1 MGEPAPGV
9 VVGHERAFAANRI
22 DVLHS
27 AAVSLVVFVAV
38 AAMESASGGY
48 FPNTWGWSTA
58 GFAWTA
64 LVALVLRRERIFDR
78 WSLALVGLLGAFAG
92 WTLLSLA
99 WAPSGAPVFEAERV
113 LVYAT
118 GAAAVLLIARKR
130 DVSLV
135 LGGVL
140 AAIAVVDVYSLG
152 TRLFPDT
159 LGSFDS
165 TAQYRIDLP
174 IGYWNGV
181 GLVSAIAI
189 VLAVA
194 FAVHGGRVAGRA
206 LAAATLPVVSATLYF
221 TFSRG
226 SLIVL
231 ALAGLVMV
239 ALDGRRLQLLTVG
252 CLVLAPAALVVW
264 IGSRSASLGTLG
276 TSVTAAAHDGRRVAV
291 AVVIAA
297 AGSAGIA
304 MLVHVL
310 GPRITVGRLGRRIYG
325 AALGTL
331 AVALVLVALVR
342 VGGPVDAARKA
353 WHSFNAPP
361 IAVPVGTRES
371 KRLFSFSSNG
381 RIALWKGAAGE
392 AGAHPWLGGGAG
404 SYEAWWLAHR
414 DTHLRVRDAHSLYM
428 QTLAEV
434 GPFGLALLVLALG
447 VPLAAGIRARRLPL
461 VPAALAAY
469 VAFLVHAGAD
479 WDWQLAG
486 VTLPAIFLGA
496 SLVVAARAT
505 NGPSASRAVRPLAIA
520 AAGATAVVAFFMILG
535 NVPLTKAISAADS
548 AHWAESA
555 RQAQKAIRWLP
566 WSSEP
571 WRLLG
576 EAELAQRDRVAA
588 RAPLRKAVAKDPQSW
603 QLWFDLAVA
612 TNGATSQ
619 AALARASRLNPLS
632 PEIAQ
637 LFPNRG

>member
-1 MGEPAPGV
+1 M
-9 VVGHERAFAANRI
+9 
-22 DVLHS
+22 
-27 AAVSLVVFVAV
+27 
-38 AAMESASGGY
+38 
-48 FPNTWGWSTA
+48 
-58 GFAWTA
+58 
-64 LVALVLRRERIFDR
+64 
-78 WSLALVGLLGAFAG
+78 
-92 WTLLSLA
+92 
-99 WAPSGAPVFEAERV
+99 FEAERV

-118 GAAAVLLIARKR
+118 GAAAVLLMARNR
-130 DVSLV
+130 DFPLL

-140 AAIAVVDVYSLG
+140 AAIAVIDVYSLG
-152 TRLFPDT
+152 TRLFPDK

-165 TAQYRIDLP
+165 TAQYRIAAP

-181 GLVSAIAI
+181 GLLSVIAI

-194 FAVHGGRVAGRA
+194 LAAQGRRVVARA
-206 LAAATLPVVSATLYF
+206 LAAASLPVVSMTLYF

-231 ALAGLVMV
+231 ALAVLVV
-239 ALDGRRLQLLTVG
+239 LALDGRRLHLVTAS
-252 CLVLAPAALVVW
+252 CLVLAPAGLSVW

-276 TSVTAAAHDGRRVAV
+276 TSVTAAAHDGRRVA
-291 AVVIAA
+291 AVVVVAA
-297 AGSAGIA
+297 AASAGIVV
-304 MLVHVL
+304 LLHVF
-310 GPRITVGRLGRRIYG
+310 GPRITVGRLGRRTYG
-325 AALGTL
+325 AALAAL
-331 AVALVLVALVR
+331 AVAVVLVALVQ
-342 VGGPVDAARKA
+342 VGDPVDAARKA
-353 WHSFNAPP
+353 WRSFNAPP
-361 IAVPVGTRES
+361 IAVHVGTRES
-371 KRLFSFSSNG
+371 KRLFSLSSSG

-404 SYEAWWLAHR
+404 SYEAWWIAHR
-414 DTHLRVRDAHSLYM
+414 HSQLRVRDAHSLYM

-447 VPLAAGIRARRLPL
+447 MPLAAGIRARRLPL
-461 VPAALAAY
+461 APAALAAY
-469 VAFLVHAGAD
+469 VAFLIHAGAD

-486 VTLPAIFLGA
+486 VTLPAILLGA
-496 SLVVAARAT
+496 SLVVAART
-505 NGPSASRAVRPLAIA
+505 THRRPPRRALRPVAIA
-520 AAGATAVVAFFMILG
+520 AAGATGVLAFFMILG
-535 NVPLTKAISAADS
+535 NVPLTKATSAADS

-588 RAPLRKAVAKDPQSW
+588 RAPLRQAVAKDRQSW